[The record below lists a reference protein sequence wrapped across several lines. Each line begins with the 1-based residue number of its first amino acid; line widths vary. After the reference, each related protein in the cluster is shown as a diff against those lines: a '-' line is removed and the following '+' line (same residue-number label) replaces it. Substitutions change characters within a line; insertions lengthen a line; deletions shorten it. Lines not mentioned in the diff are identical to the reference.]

1 MIIFWVSLILV
12 LCLAYLIFAPIFRRS
27 ASHRFV
33 GRSELN
39 LALYQERQDDLA
51 PRPLAENLND
61 PLTIESERNL
71 LNDLESAQEEPSEP
85 DRSGRLTLV
94 IALLLA
100 PICATAIYFYLG
112 RPDLLENPPLNPV
125 VEAKQA
131 VIELAKRIETNPNDL
146 PGWVLLAQAL
156 ERSGKP
162 EDAAKAYEFAIKL
175 APENLNLQSAYAQ
188 TLAQVNQNSMMGK
201 PEEIVKSILKKE
213 PDNRS
218 ALWLSG
224 LASAERKDFSY
235 TIKQWSRLRELLPKD
250 SPEFQEVSGV
260 IAEVQSEL
268 EAASNAPQKGVPTK
282 TKIKVQVALAKQL
295 MKQADP
301 NQTVFVF
308 AKAASGPQMPLAA
321 ARLKVSDLPT
331 EVVLD
336 DSMAMQTGVSLSS
349 FKNVIISAR
358 ISKKGTPNRSLG
370 DLQGQTEPL
379 TPKQDKIYRVEIN
392 SVVTEQN

>member
-1 MIIFWVSLILV
+1 MIIFWAALILA

-51 PRPLAENLND
+51 QRPLAESLND
-61 PLTIESERNL
+61 PLNIESERNL

-85 DRSGRLTLV
+85 DRSGRHTLV
-94 IALLLA
+94 IALLLT
-100 PICATAIYFYLG
+100 PLCATAIYFYLG
-112 RPDLLENPPLNPV
+112 RPDFLENPPINPA
-125 VEAKQA
+125 VEAKQT
-131 VIELAKRIETNPNDL
+131 VIELAKRIETTPNDL
-146 PGWVLLAQAL
+146 PSWVLLAQAL

-260 IAEVQSEL
+260 H
-268 EAASNAPQKGVPTK
+268 TK
-282 TKIKVQVALAKQL
+282 TQIKVQVALARQL

-358 ISKKGTPNRSLG
+358 VSKKGTPNRSLG

-379 TPKQDKIYRVEIN
+379 TPKQDTIYRVEIN

>member
-1 MIIFWVSLILV
+1 
-12 LCLAYLIFAPIFRRS
+12 
-27 ASHRFV
+27 
-33 GRSELN
+33 
-39 LALYQERQDDLA
+39 
-51 PRPLAENLND
+51 
-61 PLTIESERNL
+61 
-71 LNDLESAQEEPSEP
+71 
-85 DRSGRLTLV
+85 
-94 IALLLA
+94 
-100 PICATAIYFYLG
+100 
-112 RPDLLENPPLNPV
+112 
-125 VEAKQA
+125 
-131 VIELAKRIETNPNDL
+131 
-146 PGWVLLAQAL
+146 
-156 ERSGKP
+156 
-162 EDAAKAYEFAIKL
+162 
-175 APENLNLQSAYAQ
+175 
-188 TLAQVNQNSMMGK
+188 MMGK

-282 TKIKVQVALAKQL
+282 TQIKVQVALAKQL